1 MKGKQKYPRRV
12 VKTCRDNRPTPPS
25 GQIVIDVHFALAGKR
40 PLPSKEGG
48 ND

>member
-1 MKGKQKYPRRV
+1 MSEKKYPRRIV
-12 VKTCRDNRPTPPS
+12 DTSRHNRPTPPS

-48 ND
+48 NA